1 MLIQFYF
8 QIIYF
13 DLSLKSMEILKSI
26 LLGLIQGLTE
36 FIPISSTAHMTLM
49 GYILEMDVKQHPE
62 LWTEKIAI
70 IQLGTLLAVVWYFR
84 NDLIAI
90 IKDLYSD
97 LFKEKT
103 YKFSKLSQ
111 NSKLGIYIVLG
122 TLPIVVIGVAL
133 KKLIEGSF
141 TKELST
147 IGFGLIFISLL
158 LIVAQRVGK
167 FNKDA
172 EKLNIFNSLII
183 GLSQCIALIPG
194 ASRSGSTMMAGFF
207 LGFDKE
213 TTARFSFLLSIPAIL
228 GSGIFEVKKAIGI
241 IPDTEWL
248 NIAVAFVAALISG
261 YASIAFFLKFLKTN
275 NLNVFIIYRIIL
287 GLILLYLAFA

>member
-97 LFKEKT
+97 LFKEKN